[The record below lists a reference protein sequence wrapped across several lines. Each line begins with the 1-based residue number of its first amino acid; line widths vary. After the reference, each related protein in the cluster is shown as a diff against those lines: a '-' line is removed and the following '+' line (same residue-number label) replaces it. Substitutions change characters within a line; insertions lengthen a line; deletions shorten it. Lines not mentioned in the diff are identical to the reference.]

1 MKHLF
6 LRIFAW
12 KYRYIIRPVFFSFDS
27 ETIHEFLVSQGEL
40 MGRSKIMRR
49 ILAGL
54 WQVKDKSLEQTIAG
68 IHFAN
73 PIGLSAGFDYLAQLT
88 QILPSM
94 GFGFGSIGTITQKAY
109 EGNPKPRLGRL
120 VRSRSLMVNKGY
132 KNGGIGKTLTKLQ
145 PLQFN
150 HPVGISIGKT
160 NTNEAMTQ
168 EQAIEDIIASF
179 RQTEASSIPF
189 SYYELNISCP
199 NLIGNISFYEPERL
213 RELLA
218 AVTAL
223 NLTKALFIKMPI
235 EKNDEETLA
244 MVEVISQFPIAGV
257 IIGNLQKD
265 RTVPEF
271 VPAELAKYPIGNFSG
286 KPTWN
291 RSNELIKLTYQKY
304 GQQLIIIGCGGVFS
318 AKDAYTKIKLG
329 ASLIQLITGLIFQG
343 PQLPGQINDGLVELL
358 RRDGYNNIHQAIG
371 VDAI

>member
-12 KYRYIIRPVFFSFDS
+12 KYHYIIRPIFFLFDS
-27 ETIHEFLVSQGEL
+27 ETIHEFLVGQGEL

-49 ILAGL
+49 LLAGL

-94 GFGFGSIGTITQKAY
+94 GFGFGSIGTITQKPY

-120 VRSRSLMVNKGY
+120 VGSRSLMVNKGY
-132 KNGGIGKTLTKLQ
+132 KNGGIDQTLAKLQ
-145 PLQFN
+145 PLQFS

-160 NTNEAMTQ
+160 NTTDPMTQ
-168 EQAIEDIIASF
+168 EQAIEDIVTTF
-179 RQTEASSIPF
+179 QQTESSAINF

-199 NLIGNISFYEPERL
+199 NLIGNISFYEPVRL
-213 RELLA
+213 RELLT

-223 NLTKALFIKMPI
+223 KLTKPVFIKMPI

-257 IIGNLQKD
+257 IIGNLQND
-265 RTVPEF
+265 RTLPEF
-271 VPAELAKYPIGNFSG
+271 VPGELAKYPMGNFSG

-291 RSNELIKLTYQKY
+291 RSNELIKVTYQQY
-304 GQQLIIIGCGGVFS
+304 GQKLIIIGCGGVFS
-318 AKDAYTKIKLG
+318 AEDAYTKIKLG

-358 RRDGYNNIHQAIG
+358 RRDGYNHIHQAIG
-371 VDAI
+371 VDAK

>member
-12 KYRYIIRPVFFSFDS
+12 KYRYIIRPVFFLFDS

-40 MGRSKIMRR
+40 MGRSKIMRT

-54 WQVKDKSLEQTIAG
+54 WQVKDKSLEQTSAG
-68 IHFAN
+68 IHFVN

-132 KNGGIGKTLTKLQ
+132 KNGGIDQTLIKLL
-145 PLQFN
+145 PLQFS

-160 NTNEAMTQ
+160 NTAEAMTQ

-223 NLTKALFIKMPI
+223 KLAKPLFIKMPI
-235 EKNDEETLA
+235 EKNNAETMA
-244 MVEVISQFPIAGV
+244 MMEVISQFPIAGV

-271 VPAELAKYPIGNFSG
+271 VPAELAKYPVGNFSG

-291 RSNELIKLTYQKY
+291 RSNELIQLTYQKY
-304 GQQLIIIGCGGVFS
+304 GQKLIIIGCGGVFS
-318 AKDAYTKIKLG
+318 AEDAYTKIKLG

-343 PQLPGQINDGLVELL
+343 PQLPGQINAGLIELM
-358 RRDGYNNIHQAIG
+358 RRDGYDNIQQAVG
-371 VDAI
+371 VKAK